1 MKRRMRYE
9 KEKSQKIYERKLNRE
24 KQIFALE
31 EALAGKNSLEGLLNS
46 NKSWS
51 ELTEYQQKR
60 LFRQCTAVLEF
71 LKLVNSFV
79 GSKHKFYI
87 QEIRQMVCDK
97 CSFHVTPARLQQWHK
112 DFITNGDKFSECL
125 TTVIFPQNITLSS
138 QQMNEFGEWP
148 KDGCAEF
155 ASIITTTW

>member
-51 ELTEYQQKR
+51 KLTEYQQKR

-112 DFITNGDKFSECL
+112 DFITNGDKFSDCM
-125 TTVIFPQNITLSS
+125 TGNGRG
-138 QQMNEFGEWP
+138 N
-148 KDGCAEF
+148 GCWT
-155 ASIITTTW
+155 SLI